1 MRQLDTVYLV
11 ETPEGIDLQAQ
22 LAGPVSRAIAYSIDV
37 TIRSVI
43 LTIIWMV
50 LIFAGNTGIG
60 IILLLSFIL
69 EWFYPVLFEVYNN
82 GQTIGKKYMGLT
94 VVNDDL
100 TPINW
105 GASLIRN
112 LLRFADFM
120 PFSYLGGL
128 LSMVLT
134 SKFQRLGDLAV
145 GSLVIYKSEIRQ
157 HASLPT
163 CQPYPPSIPLS
174 LEDQIAIIGFTERH
188 KDLSHDRQK
197 ELASI
202 LAEITHL
209 EPEKNIKYLR
219 GVGNWLLGVR

>member
-37 TIRSVI
+37 TIRSVM

-50 LIFAGNTGIG
+50 LIFAGDTGIG

-105 GASLIRN
+105 GASIIRN

-120 PFSYLGGL
+120 PFGYLGGL
-128 LSMVLT
+128 LSMVLS

-145 GSLVIYKSEIRQ
+145 GSLVIYKSETRQ
-157 HASLPT
+157 HAELPA
-163 CQPYPPSIPLS
+163 CLPQPPSIPLS
-174 LEDQIAIIGFTERH
+174 LEDQIAIISFTERH
-188 KDLSHDRQK
+188 KDLSYDRQK
-197 ELASI
+197 ELANI
-202 LAEITHL
+202 LADITHL
-209 EPEKNIKYLR
+209 EPEKNINYLR

>member
-1 MRQLDTVYLV
+1 MHQLDTVYLV

-37 TIRSVI
+37 TIRSLI
-43 LTIIWMV
+43 LTVIWIV

-105 GASLIRN
+105 GGSIIRN

-120 PFSYLGGL
+120 PFGYLGGL
-128 LSMVLT
+128 LSMIL
-134 SKFQRLGDLAV
+134 SNKFQRLGDLAV
-145 GSLVIYKSEIRQ
+145 GSLVIYKSETGQ
-157 HASLPT
+157 HASLPI
-163 CQPYPPSIPLS
+163 CQPQPPSIPLS

-188 KDLSHDRQK
+188 EDLSYDRQK
-197 ELASI
+197 ELANI
-202 LAEITHL
+202 LADITHL